1 MTVTNSKYQNLLADD
16 HPLSVVFDYMFK
28 IFVANILFWV
38 STFTKIP
45 KTSHTAMANS
55 FQGSLRGQDFE
66 NTKLNMIVS

>member
-1 MTVTNSKYQNLLADD
+1 MTVTNSKYQNLVADD

-45 KTSHTAMANS
+45 KTSYTTMANS
-55 FQGSLRGQDFE
+55 KVVCAVRVL
-66 NTKLNMIVS
+66 